1 MRALVGF
8 LPGGSL
14 RGLVSSGAWLESSL
28 WAQIEA
34 FLFQNNRNPGVS
46 LFGGRKWGNNNREQV
61 LVLCGVPGSLSIP
74 FPLIISFSDL
84 NLKQG
89 RLCLVSQQF
98 LK

>member
-34 FLFQNNRNPGVS
+34 FLFQNNRNLGVS
-46 LFGGRKWGNNNREQV
+46 FYLGEGNGETTI
-61 LVLCGVPGSLSIP
+61 GSKS
-74 FPLIISFSDL
+74 
-84 NLKQG
+84 
-89 RLCLVSQQF
+89 
-98 LK
+98 